1 MKRLVLLL
9 AALMALLVLVG
20 FMTPSTSE
28 RQFDG
33 IAKYTNGSPAPEGTR
48 LRVYLGGSLK
58 DEIVLTGSNG
68 YYEIWGVDTN
78 YPAGTYRL
86 EADDL
91 THAMGDENVYHSQEG
106 TTTRDITLD
115 TQY

>member
-1 MKRLVLLL
+1 MKRLVFLL
-9 AALMALLVLVG
+9 AALVALLVLAG
-20 FMTPSTSE
+20 FMMLPVEET
-28 RQFDG
+28 QFDG
-33 IAKYTNGSPAPEGTR
+33 IVKYTNGSPAPEGTR
-48 LRVYLGGSLK
+48 VRAYLGGSLK
-58 DEIVLTGSNG
+58 GETELTGSDG
-68 YYEIWGVDTN
+68 YYEIKGADTN
-78 YPAGTYRL
+78 FPAGTYRL